1 MVVAA
6 GNTTFVMTLDA
17 AASSVSAVGALSANR
32 EGSLGFLK
40 GGKLVRV
47 NVKVGEEVSAGQVLA
62 VLDSYDLRRA
72 LGEQRADL
80 AGARAD
86 WAQTK
91 FGTTV
96 PGARRTLA
104 QARRILAATQSQGGA
119 LLTADNVAI
128 RNTLRE
134 FTVDEEELW
143 KARDRLSHVI
153 GACELARQQAQKQA
167 EQQGADPK
175 PPDQDD
181 QDDQADQDE
190 QDEQG
195 GQGSQANQ
203 ACGLI
208 PTYQTQV
215 SQARQKV
222 SVDRSAVNNALAKH
236 YADRAANQTANENVR
251 QSVVSAFNTL
261 DAATADRPWL
271 LRQLKATIRAT
282 RQAVRSARHDVR
294 DATLR
299 APFSGT
305 VSAVNGTVG
314 EILSPSNDTTVL
326 APGTDAPIPGVE
338 LTTTPF
344 IVLSDTET
352 LRLVLS
358 YQESDAVKIAPGQTA
373 DVTFPAFP
381 GLVVPGTVL
390 AVGPNANASADVSN
404 YYVTVVLQRSDPRL
418 RPGITAEATIKTS

>member
-1 MVVAA
+1 MVAAA

-17 AASSVSAVGALSANR
+17 AASTVSAVGALSANR

-40 GGKLVRV
+40 GGKLIRV

-62 VLDSYDLRRA
+62 VLDSYDLRRT

-104 QARRILAATQSQGGA
+104 QARRILAATESQGGA

-134 FTVDEEELW
+134 YTVDEEELW
-143 KARDRLSHVI
+143 KARDRLAHVI
-153 GACELARQQAQKQA
+153 SDCELAREQALKQA
-167 EQQGADPK
+167 EQQSTDPEK
-175 PPDQDD
+175 PDQDD
-181 QDDQADQDE
+181 QDDQDDQNG
-190 QDEQG
+190 QDS
-195 GQGSQANQ
+195 QGSQANQ
-203 ACGLI
+203 ACAQI

-314 EILSPSNDTTVL
+314 EILAPSNDTTVL

-404 YYVTVVLQRSDPRL
+404 YYVTVVLQRTDPRL
-418 RPGITAEATIKTS
+418 RPGITAEAAIKTG